1 MIVAYTSGAVNPTQS
16 QTDFIID
23 LQGGDTLPENA
34 QLYGGGIDSSDPS
47 ASFTFS
53 WSLLRKPT
61 GSNAT
66 LNDGALQNPLLSS
79 VDVWGNYLLFLIVT
93 NSVTGET
100 SEIDP
105 IKAPPTAFLSVRVQ
119 SLELGLEK
127 PSAGE
132 RDWYSKAH
140 EWVDAIEN
148 HEERIDDL
156 ETLSQVF
163 DLNSLSDVT
172 LGTLSIGEVLKYD
185 GIEWVNG
192 SNNLDDLGDV
202 TLGTLS
208 IGEVLKYDGIEW
220 VNGSNNLDD
229 LSDVTLGT
237 LTSGE
242 VLKYDGNEWVN
253 GSNNLDD
260 LSDVTL
266 GTLTTG
272 EVLKY
277 DGNEWVNGQAPSTLT
292 IQDDYGIN
300 ASTIDLVSQ
309 QLVLVSDNGSNTI
322 THGTL
327 NGNPKISIDVS
338 SNLTVDQ
345 LYVNSDLTVNAD
357 GDATD
362 PTIFMLDGSINT
374 PAIIY
379 DTSAT
384 TFKLKRTS
392 GEGFVKAITEADQAS
407 TSQYGVVRV
416 SPNTTGFNT
425 SSRILDVE
433 RLMFTGAVDG
443 MVDYKSGTQHDKT
456 GDNPVEIT
464 AFSATNVAQH
474 PAIVFK
480 NVTGQELLVSDIA
493 LVMASAGISV
503 NSEYAFSFVVYSSL
517 GALSANTASTTYA
530 LPTFNRTSDNKVGA
544 CDFNYVAHN
553 ASTPLTVNPDEYFG
567 ILVTSSPDYA
577 GNRLQCTIQG
587 FRLI

>member
-192 SNNLDDLGDV
+192 SNNLDDL
-202 TLGTLS
+202 
-208 IGEVLKYDGIEW
+208 
-220 VNGSNNLDD
+220 
-229 LSDVTLGT
+229 SDVTLGT

-266 GTLTTG
+266 GTLTSG

-300 ASTIDLVSQ
+300 ASTIDLVNQ
-309 QLVLVSDNGSNTI
+309 QLVLVSDNGSNVI

-345 LYVNSDLTVNAD
+345 MYVNGDLTVNAD

-362 PTIFMLDGSINT
+362 PTIFMLDGSINA

-425 SSRILDVE
+425 SGRILDVE

-443 MVDYKSGTQHDKT
+443 MVDYKAGTQHDKT

-464 AFSATNVAQH
+464 AYSATNVAQH

-587 FRLI
+587 FRQI

>member
-202 TLGTLS
+202 TLGTLTS
-208 IGEVLKYDGIEW
+208 GEVLKYDGIEW

-253 GSNNLDD
+253 G
-260 LSDVTL
+260 
-266 GTLTTG
+266 
-272 EVLKY
+272 
-277 DGNEWVNGQAPSTLT
+277 QAPSTLT

-300 ASTIDLVSQ
+300 ASTIDLVNQ
-309 QLVLVSDNGSNTI
+309 QLVLVSDNGSNVI

-345 LYVNSDLTVNAD
+345 MYVNGDLTVNAD

-425 SSRILDVE
+425 SGRILDVE

-443 MVDYKSGTQHDKT
+443 MVDYKSGTQNHKSA
-456 GDNPVEIT
+456 DNDVEID
-464 AFSATNVAQH
+464 AYSATNVSQH

-493 LVMASAGISV
+493 IVMASAGISV

-517 GALSANTASTTYA
+517 NALSANTASTTYA

>member
-66 LNDGALQNPLLSS
+66 LNDSALQNPLLSS

-100 SEIDP
+100 SQIDP

-192 SNNLDDLGDV
+192 SNNLDDLSDV
-202 TLGTLS
+202 TLGTLTS
-208 IGEVLKYDGIEW
+208 GEVLKYDGIEW

-443 MVDYKSGTQHDKT
+443 MVDYKSGTQNHKSA
-456 GDNPVEIT
+456 DNDVVIE
-464 AFSATNVAQH
+464 AYSATNVAQH

-587 FRLI
+587 FRQI